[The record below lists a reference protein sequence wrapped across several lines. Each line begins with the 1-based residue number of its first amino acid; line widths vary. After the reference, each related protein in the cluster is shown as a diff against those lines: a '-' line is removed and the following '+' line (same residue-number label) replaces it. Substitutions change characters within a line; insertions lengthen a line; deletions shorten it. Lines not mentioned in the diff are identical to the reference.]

1 MYQPLCTWLS
11 PLKSDRHLVGAKY
24 SIATLEETHIYS
36 RQPKGCVYVCEYVII
51 WIWHAMMRG
60 GLHCSAPIFVFRRL
74 SAPSSLCRPS
84 KGVYSIY
91 SVLECTKAFY
101 DAIIIYVYIAP
112 HQHFACITAYCD
124 TECAVVVFE
133 WCEDF
138 MKKCGIIIMPPQ
150 SNKNPAHV
158 VRFVEDLQSTFAQ
171 ISYNVLWSV
180 AFDGRKDHS
189 LSIYNGNHALNW
201 KPINQQPWQIESS
214 ASWTG
219 PYRCELRWLLWCS
232 INCAPKTPSTPSPPS
247 AIGVRPKCVVWI
259 KSGGS

>member
-1 MYQPLCTWLS
+1 MLLINTLRVS
-11 PLKSDRHLVGAKY
+11 PH
-24 SIATLEETHIYS
+24 
-36 RQPKGCVYVCEYVII
+36 
-51 WIWHAMMRG
+51 
-60 GLHCSAPIFVFRRL
+60 
-74 SAPSSLCRPS
+74 
-84 KGVYSIY
+84 
-91 SVLECTKAFY
+91 
-101 DAIIIYVYIAP
+101 
-112 HQHFACITAYCD
+112 
-124 TECAVVVFE
+124 VVFE
-133 WCEDF
+133 WCEDC

-201 KPINQQPWQIESS
+201 KPINQQPWQIESY
-214 ASWTG
+214 ASGTG

-247 AIGVRPKCVVWI
+247 AIGVCDQSVSCELNLGVHKPPHFVFIYNSPHIKQCSLLIVQIMGFRALQVCTRNII
-259 KSGGS
+259 KSWRQLEL